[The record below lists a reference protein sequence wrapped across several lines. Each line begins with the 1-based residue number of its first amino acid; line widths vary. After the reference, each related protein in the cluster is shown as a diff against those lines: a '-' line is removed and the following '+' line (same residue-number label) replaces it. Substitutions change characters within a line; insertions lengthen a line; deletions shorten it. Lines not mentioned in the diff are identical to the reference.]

1 MKSFSQFVGEGTGD
15 RGKDWFATP
24 KSTGDA
30 FVSRFAKRKGKPR
43 TAAIPND
50 TGMAPHSPRKATIL
64 SRI

>member
-1 MKSFSQFVGEGTGD
+1 MKSFREFIGEDAGN

-43 TAAIPND
+43 TSAILND
-50 TGMAPHSPRKATIL
+50 TGMAPHSPRKTTIL
-64 SRI
+64 GRI